1 MGKGYPCG
9 EKIKAGEF
17 EKRKRPR
24 RARVRTWKDMISI
37 RLDDL
42 VSQAESQFPDRTALE
57 TIDRIIQA
65 AKEMK
70 ARAGGGG
77 SFPCV
82 LVHEQT
88 RQRWRQCPHTW
99 RPLRKWNQLAG
110 VILLTTQGTVTLE
123 GCQRI
128 SDDKKET
135 NILYLDRMWWIWFY
149 GVGF

>member
-1 MGKGYPCG
+1 
-9 EKIKAGEF
+9 
-17 EKRKRPR
+17 
-24 RARVRTWKDMISI
+24 MISI

-57 TIDRIIQA
+57 TIDRIIQV

-70 ARAGGGG
+70 ARAGVGG

-88 RQRWRQCPHTW
+88 RQRW

-110 VILLTTQGTVTLE
+110 VILLTTQGTITLE

-149 GVGF
+149 GVGFRIPKYWR